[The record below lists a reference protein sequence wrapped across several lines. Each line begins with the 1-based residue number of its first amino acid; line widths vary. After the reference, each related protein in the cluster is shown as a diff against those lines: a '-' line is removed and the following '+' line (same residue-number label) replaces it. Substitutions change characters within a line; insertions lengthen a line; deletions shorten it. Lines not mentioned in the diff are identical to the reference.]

1 MDLEVKQELEEIF
14 VFKSLLGQ
22 GSFGSVYECEDKRD
36 GVIYAVKVISLKS
49 RLYQKAMLKRVE
61 YNAYDKKQDYFPA

>member
-22 GSFGSVYECEDKRD
+22 GSFGCVYECEDKRD
-36 GVIYAVKVISLKS
+36 GQIYAVKVKSLKW
-49 RLYQKAMLKRVE
+49 RLYQRAMLKRVE
-61 YNAYDKKQDYFPA
+61 YNVYDRKQDFFQA

>member
-22 GSFGSVYECEDKRD
+22 GSFGCVYECEDKRD
-36 GVIYAVKVISLKS
+36 GQIYAVKVRDLTCRLSLKE
-49 RLYQKAMLKRVE
+49 K
-61 YNAYDKKQDYFPA
+61 

>member
-36 GVIYAVKVISLKS
+36 NQIYAVKV
-49 RLYQKAMLKRVE
+49 VVW
-61 YNAYDKKQDYFPA
+61 

>member
-22 GSFGSVYECEDKRD
+22 GSFGCVYECEDKRD
-36 GVIYAVKVISLKS
+36 GQIYAVKVRDLTCRLSLKVMW
-49 RLYQKAMLKRVE
+49 KKVE
-61 YNAYDKKQDYFPA
+61 SNAWDKKQGSFPA